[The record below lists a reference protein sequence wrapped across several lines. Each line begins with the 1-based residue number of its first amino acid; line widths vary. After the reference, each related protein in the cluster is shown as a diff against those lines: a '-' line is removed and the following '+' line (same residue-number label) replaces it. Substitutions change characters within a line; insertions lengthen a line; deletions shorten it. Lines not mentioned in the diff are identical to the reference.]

1 MKRQDGEVT
10 VRILLAEQ
18 TEDVN
23 SILSLNFVGETVRV
37 GTVFN
42 TLLYRIL
49 YNIVDCSCFKLK
61 NKNWADI
68 LFCHPVVMIFRL
80 KFFV

>member
-42 TLLYRIL
+42 TLLYRYYI
-49 YNIVDCSCFKLK
+49 IS
-61 NKNWADI
+61 WIA
-68 LFCHPVVMIFRL
+68 VVL
-80 KFFV
+80 N